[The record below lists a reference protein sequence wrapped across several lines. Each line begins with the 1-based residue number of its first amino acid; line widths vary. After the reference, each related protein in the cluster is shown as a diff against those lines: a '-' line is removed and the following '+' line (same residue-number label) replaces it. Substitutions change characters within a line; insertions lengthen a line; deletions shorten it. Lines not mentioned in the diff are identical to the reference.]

1 MGNFKLKTK
10 ILLITIVPLVVVTAI
25 MMMIAR
31 NQVEELGEKEVEQ
44 IRSTMMS
51 DRRETLKSYME
62 ITLSELKPIIEDRS
76 LSEAEAQEK
85 AKQLLRS
92 VAYGEKN
99 DGYIF
104 VYDYDGT
111 LLVHRANPKSEG
123 QNRIDLKDK
132 RGVPLIR
139 ELIDAAKSN
148 GGFVTYYW
156 MKPSKGKEEDKLSYA
171 VGIQKWGWMLGTG
184 FYVDDVDDAVAE
196 VQIEIDEQV
205 ANTTF
210 MIAGVGALL
219 IVVVVLIVLVF
230 TGRMLKPLQETAHA
244 LKDIGEGE
252 GDLTR
257 RLTVSSNDEVGEVAS
272 GFNAFAEKIQ
282 GLVVELKT
290 GVQDLSVSTSKMKDV
305 VTQTHGAVQQQTHET
320 NTVAASI
327 HQMAAAVQEVAGS
340 ATMAAQSAQ
349 DADGE
354 ANTGQ
359 QIVEQT
365 ITAIH
370 SLSEDV
376 NRAADV
382 IQQLDTNADHIGTVV
397 NVIKDIAD
405 QTNLLAL
412 NAAIEAAR
420 AGEQGRGFSVVAD
433 EVRTLANRTQT
444 STEEIQ
450 EMIEKLQQGAQRAVA
465 AMEEGRNQTT
475 ATIERASSASET
487 LNVITG
493 SVGTITQMNTQ
504 IASAAEQQTAVADE
518 ISRSVHQIADIA
530 EMSSNNAHSL
540 AGTADEM
547 AELEQRLMRLV
558 SQFKV

>member
-433 EVRTLANRTQT
+433 AVQTQANRTQT

>member
-92 VAYGEKN
+92 VSYGEKN